1 MPLKVTFELE
11 DKDLEYFRAT
21 MKQARSKAGRATE
34 DEVIRQAEAM
44 IGEVQAANV
53 PAFVKQRVDRLASLI
68 DMVRDAEWNLES
80 KERKNVIAALA
91 YFAEPQD
98 MIPDDIPVLGYIDD
112 AIMIELVL
120 TELKHEL
127 ESFED
132 FCLYRS
138 DEKVRNRNPN
148 LTREEYIVI
157 KRRALHARMRR
168 RRASAGARSSGGRRT
183 RIRLF

>member
-1 MPLKVTFELE
+1 
-11 DKDLEYFRAT
+11 
-21 MKQARSKAGRATE
+21 
-34 DEVIRQAEAM
+34 
-44 IGEVQAANV
+44 
-53 PAFVKQRVDRLASLI
+53 
-68 DMVRDAEWNLES
+68 
-80 KERKNVIAALA
+80 
-91 YFAEPQD
+91 D

-132 FCLYRS
+132 FRLYRS